1 MPCGISERVGYTR
14 KTYKRDMKHID
25 WKNEAGDY
33 LFITFGLLLYAVG
46 WTVFLLPYEIPSGG
60 LTGVSALIYY
70 VTGLEM
76 QVSYLIAN
84 AFLLLIAMKVLGL
97 RFCIKTIYAVL
108 VLTFFLWAMQRLLL
122 AQEGEGATQLPRY
135 LGDDQ
140 GLMAVLF
147 GSSLCGM
154 GLAQCFLHQ
163 GSTGGVDII
172 AAVVNKYHHISL
184 GRMLLYLD
192 ICIVSASY
200 PLFHDWQRLAF
211 GFIDMFLCNMV
222 LDYVMNYVQQ
232 SVQFFIITKHPQE
245 IYESISKEMD
255 RSATL
260 LSGTGCYSQQP
271 VSVLMV
277 VAKKNQSVALF
288 RLVKAIDP
296 TAFISQTKAEGVYG
310 EGFGQ
315 LK

>member
-1 MPCGISERVGYTR
+1 MNKII
-14 KTYKRDMKHID
+14 HID
-25 WKNEAGDY
+25 WRNEVEDY

-60 LTGVSALIYY
+60 LTGISALIYY
-70 VTGLEM
+70 TTGLEM

-84 AFLLLIAMKVLGL
+84 AFLLLIALKILGL
-97 RFCIKTIYAVL
+97 KFCLKTIYAVL
-108 VLTFFLWAMQRLLL
+108 ALTFFLWALQRLLL
-122 AQEGEGATQLPRY
+122 AQEGEGATKLPRY
-135 LGDDQ
+135 LGEDQ

-147 GSSLCGM
+147 GSSICGM

-163 GSTGGVDII
+163 GSTGGTDIV
-172 AAVVNKYHHISL
+172 AAMVNKYRHVSL

-192 ICIVSASY
+192 IFIVGASY
-200 PLFHDWQRLAF
+200 PLLHDWQRLAF
-211 GFIDMFLCNMV
+211 GFVDMFFCNMV

-232 SVQFFIITKHPQE
+232 SVQFFIVTKHPQD
-245 IYESISKEMD
+245 ISDAIIKEMD

-260 LSGTGCYSQQP
+260 LSGTGCYSGQP

-277 VAKKNQSVALF
+277 IAKKNQSVALF

-310 EGFGQ
+310 EGFAK

>member
-1 MPCGISERVGYTR
+1 MMSIGR
-14 KTYKRDMKHID
+14 
-25 WKNEAGDY
+25 WKNEVEDY
-33 LFITFGLLLYAVG
+33 FFITFGLLLYAVG
-46 WTVFLLPYEIPSGG
+46 WTVFLLPYGIPSGG

-76 QVSYLIAN
+76 QVTYLIAN
-84 AFLLLIAMKVLGL
+84 VFLLLVALKVLGVK
-97 RFCIKTIYAVL
+97 FCVKTIYAVL
-108 VLTFFLWAMQRLLL
+108 VLTFFLWGLQRLLL
-122 AQEGEGATQLPRY
+122 AQVGEGATQLPRY
-135 LGDDQ
+135 LGEEQ
-140 GLMAVLF
+140 GFMAVIF

-172 AAVVNKYHHISL
+172 AAIVNKHRHISL

-192 ICIVSASY
+192 IVIVSASY
-200 PLFHDWQRLAF
+200 PLLHDWQRLAF
-211 GFIDMFLCNMV
+211 GFVDMIVCNMV

-232 SVQFFIITKHPQE
+232 SVQFFIVTKRPQD
-245 IYESISKEMD
+245 ISTAIIRELD

-260 LSGTGCYSQQP
+260 LSGTGCYTGQP

-310 EGFGQ
+310 EGFDK

>member
-1 MPCGISERVGYTR
+1 MTHIRNIEW
-14 KTYKRDMKHID
+14 KH
-25 WKNEAGDY
+25 EVEDY

-60 LTGVSALIYY
+60 LAGVSALIFYT
-70 VTGLEM
+70 TGLEM

-84 AFLLLIAMKVLGL
+84 AFLLLIAMKILGL
-97 RFCIKTIYAVL
+97 KFCIKTIYAVL
-108 VLTFFLWAMQRLLL
+108 VLTFFLWALQRFLL
-122 AQEGEGATQLPRY
+122 AQEGEGATHLPRY

-140 GLMAVLF
+140 GFMAVLF
-147 GSSLCGM
+147 GSSICGM

-163 GSTGGVDII
+163 GSTGGTDII
-172 AAVVNKYHHISL
+172 AAMVTKYRHVSL

-192 ICIVSASY
+192 IFIVGASY
-200 PLFHDWQRLAF
+200 PLLHDWQRLAF
-211 GFIDMFLCNMV
+211 GFVDMFVCNFM

-232 SVQFFIITKHPQE
+232 SVQFFIITKKPQE
-245 IYESISKEMD
+245 IYEGISTELE

-260 LSGTGCYSQQP
+260 LPGTGCFSGQP

-277 VAKKNQSVALF
+277 IVKKSQSVALF
-288 RLVKAIDP
+288 RLIKAIDP

-310 EGFGQ
+310 EGFAQ

>member
-1 MPCGISERVGYTR
+1 MNKLI
-14 KTYKRDMKHID
+14 HID
-25 WKNEAGDY
+25 WRNEVEDY

-60 LTGVSALIYY
+60 LTGISALIYY
-70 VTGLEM
+70 TTGLEM

-84 AFLLLIAMKVLGL
+84 VFLLLIALKILGL
-97 RFCIKTIYAVL
+97 KFCLKTIYAVL
-108 VLTFFLWAMQRLLL
+108 VLTFFLWALQRLLL
-122 AQEGEGATQLPRY
+122 AQEGEGATKLPRY
-135 LGDDQ
+135 LGEDQ

-147 GSSLCGM
+147 GSSICGM

-163 GSTGGVDII
+163 GSTGGTDIV
-172 AAVVNKYHHISL
+172 AAMVNKYRHVSL

-192 ICIVSASY
+192 IFIVGASY
-200 PLFHDWQRLAF
+200 PLLHDWQRLAF
-211 GFIDMFLCNMV
+211 GFVDMFFCNMV

-232 SVQFFIITKHPQE
+232 SVQFFIVTKHPQD
-245 IYESISKEMD
+245 ISDAIIKEMD

-260 LSGTGCYSQQP
+260 LSGTGCYSGQP

-277 VAKKNQSVALF
+277 IAKKNQSVALF

-310 EGFGQ
+310 EGFAK

>member
-1 MPCGISERVGYTR
+1 VNRII
-14 KTYKRDMKHID
+14 HID
-25 WKNEAGDY
+25 WRNEVEDY

-60 LTGVSALIYY
+60 LTGISALIYY
-70 VTGLEM
+70 TTGLEM

-84 AFLLLIAMKVLGL
+84 AFLLLIALKILGL
-97 RFCIKTIYAVL
+97 KFCLKTIYAVL
-108 VLTFFLWAMQRLLL
+108 VLTFFLWALQRLLL
-122 AQEGEGATQLPRY
+122 AQEGEGATKLPRY
-135 LGDDQ
+135 LGENQ

-147 GSSLCGM
+147 GSSICGM

-163 GSTGGVDII
+163 GSTGGTDIV
-172 AAVVNKYHHISL
+172 AAMVNKYRHVSL

-192 ICIVSASY
+192 IFIVGASY
-200 PLFHDWQRLAF
+200 PLLHDWQRLAF
-211 GFIDMFLCNMV
+211 GFVDMFVCNMV

-232 SVQFFIITKHPQE
+232 SVQFFIVTKHPQD
-245 IYESISKEMD
+245 ISDAIIKEMD

-260 LSGTGCYSQQP
+260 LSGTGCYSGQP

-277 VAKKNQSVALF
+277 IAKKNQSVALF

-310 EGFGQ
+310 EGFAK

>member
-1 MPCGISERVGYTR
+1 M
-14 KTYKRDMKHID
+14 YKIRID
-25 WKNEAGDY
+25 WKNEVEDY
-33 LFITFGLLLYAVG
+33 LFITFGLLMYAVG
-46 WTVFLLPYEIPSGG
+46 WTVFLLPYGIPSGG

-76 QVSYLIAN
+76 QVTYLIGN
-84 AFLLLIAMKVLGL
+84 VFLLLCAMKVLGQK
-97 RFCIKTIYAVL
+97 FCIKTIYAVL
-108 VLTFFLWAMQRLLL
+108 LLTFFLWGMQRLLL
-122 AQEGEGATQLPRY
+122 AQEGEGAAQLPRY

-140 GLMAVLF
+140 GFMAVIF

-163 GSTGGVDII
+163 GSTGGVDIV
-172 AAVVNKYHHISL
+172 AAVVNKYRHVSL
-184 GRMLLYLD
+184 GRMLLYVD
-192 ICIVSASY
+192 IFIVSASY
-200 PLFHDWQRLAF
+200 PLLHDWQRLAF
-211 GFIDMFLCNMV
+211 GFVDMFVCNMV

-232 SVQFFIITKHPQE
+232 SVQFFIITKNPQE
-245 IYESISKEMD
+245 IYEGISKELD

-260 LSGTGCYSQQP
+260 LPGTGCYSQQP

-310 EGFGQ
+310 EGFAK

>member
-1 MPCGISERVGYTR
+1 MR
-14 KTYKRDMKHID
+14 KIDWKTID
-25 WKNEAGDY
+25 WKNEVEDY

-46 WTVFLLPYEIPSGG
+46 WITFLLPYEIPSGG
-60 LTGVSALIYY
+60 LTGVCALIFY

-84 AFLLLIAMKVLGL
+84 IFLLLCAMKILGL
-97 RFCIKTIYAVL
+97 KFCIKTIYAVL
-108 VLTFFLWAMQRLLL
+108 VLTVFLWAMQRLLL
-122 AQEGEGATQLPRY
+122 AGVGGGATKLPRF
-135 LGDDQ
+135 LGENQ
-140 GLMAVLF
+140 GFMAVIF

-172 AAVVNKYHHISL
+172 AAVVNKYRNISL

-192 ICIVSASY
+192 IFIVSASY
-200 PLFHDWQRLAF
+200 PLLHDWERLAY
-211 GFIDMFLCNMV
+211 GFVDMFVCNMV

-245 IYESISKEMD
+245 IYEGISRELG

-260 LSGTGCYSQQP
+260 LPGTGCYSQQP

-310 EGFGQ
+310 EGFDQ

>member
-1 MPCGISERVGYTR
+1 MRT
-14 KTYKRDMKHID
+14 ID
-25 WKNEAGDY
+25 WRNEIEDY
-33 LFITFGLLLYAVG
+33 LFITFGLLLYAIG

-60 LTGVSALIYY
+60 LTGVCALIYY

-76 QVSYLIAN
+76 QVTYLIGN
-84 AFLLLIAMKVLGL
+84 VFLLLFAMKILGL
-97 RFCIKTIYAVL
+97 KFCVKTIYAVL

-122 AQEGEGATQLPRY
+122 AGEEGTTQLPRY
-135 LGDDQ
+135 LGENQ
-140 GLMAVLF
+140 GFMAVIF

-163 GSTGGVDII
+163 GSTGGVDIV
-172 AAVVNKYHHISL
+172 AAVVNKYKHISL

-192 ICIVSASY
+192 IFIVSASY
-200 PLFHDWQRLAF
+200 PLLHDWQRLAF
-211 GFIDMFLCNMV
+211 GFVDMFVCNMV

-245 IYESISKEMD
+245 IYEGISKELD

-260 LSGTGCYSQQP
+260 LPGTGCYSQQP

-277 VAKKNQSVALF
+277 VAKKNQSVTIF

-310 EGFGQ
+310 EGFAK
-315 LK
+315 LKG

>member
-1 MPCGISERVGYTR
+1 MQKIR
-14 KTYKRDMKHID
+14 ID
-25 WKNEAGDY
+25 WRNEVEDY
-33 LFITFGLLLYAVG
+33 LFITLGLLLYAVG

-76 QVSYLIAN
+76 QVTYLIGN
-84 AFLLLIAMKVLGL
+84 VFLLLCAMKILGL
-97 RFCIKTIYAVL
+97 KFCLKTIYAVL
-108 VLTFFLWAMQRLLL
+108 MLTFFLWGMQRLLL
-122 AQEGEGATQLPRY
+122 AQEGEGSTHLPRY

-140 GLMAVLF
+140 GLMAVIF

-172 AAVVNKYHHISL
+172 AAVVNKYRHVSL
-184 GRMLLYLD
+184 GRMLLYVD
-192 ICIVSASY
+192 IFIVSASY
-200 PLFHDWQRLAF
+200 PLLHDWQRLAF
-211 GFIDMFLCNMV
+211 GFVDMFVCNMV

-232 SVQFFIITKHPQE
+232 SVQFFIITKNPQE
-245 IYESISKEMD
+245 IYEGISKELD

-260 LSGTGCYSQQP
+260 LPGTGCYSQQP

-296 TAFISQTKAEGVYG
+296 TAFISQTKAESVYG
-310 EGFGQ
+310 EGFEK

>member
-1 MPCGISERVGYTR
+1 
-14 KTYKRDMKHID
+14 
-25 WKNEAGDY
+25 
-33 LFITFGLLLYAVG
+33 
-46 WTVFLLPYEIPSGG
+46 
-60 LTGVSALIYY
+60 VSALIYY

-76 QVSYLIAN
+76 QVTYLIAN
-84 AFLLLIAMKVLGL
+84 VFLLLVALKVLGVK
-97 RFCIKTIYAVL
+97 FCVKTIYAVL
-108 VLTFFLWAMQRLLL
+108 VLTFFLWGLQRLLL
-122 AQEGEGATQLPRY
+122 AQVGEGATQLPRY
-135 LGDDQ
+135 LGEEQ
-140 GLMAVLF
+140 GFMAVIF

-172 AAVVNKYHHISL
+172 AAIVNKHRHISL

-192 ICIVSASY
+192 IVIVSASY
-200 PLFHDWQRLAF
+200 PLLHDWQRLAF
-211 GFIDMFLCNMV
+211 GFVDMIVCNMV

-232 SVQFFIITKHPQE
+232 SVQFFIVTKRPQD
-245 IYESISKEMD
+245 ISTAIIRELD

-260 LSGTGCYSQQP
+260 LSGTGCYTGQP

-310 EGFGQ
+310 EGFDK

>member
-1 MPCGISERVGYTR
+1 MMSIGR
-14 KTYKRDMKHID
+14 
-25 WKNEAGDY
+25 WKNEVEDY
-33 LFITFGLLLYAVG
+33 FFITFGLLLYAVG
-46 WTVFLLPYEIPSGG
+46 WTVFLLPYGIPSGG

-76 QVSYLIAN
+76 QVTYLIAN
-84 AFLLLIAMKVLGL
+84 VFLLLVALKVLGVK
-97 RFCIKTIYAVL
+97 FCVKTIYAVL
-108 VLTFFLWAMQRLLL
+108 VLTFFLWGLQRLLL
-122 AQEGEGATQLPRY
+122 AQVGEGATQLPRY
-135 LGDDQ
+135 LGEEQ
-140 GLMAVLF
+140 GFMAVIF

-172 AAVVNKYHHISL
+172 AAIVNKHRHISL

-192 ICIVSASY
+192 IVIVSASY
-200 PLFHDWQRLAF
+200 PLLHDWQRLAF
-211 GFIDMFLCNMV
+211 GFVDMIVCNMV

-232 SVQFFIITKHPQE
+232 SVQFFIVTKHPQD
-245 IYESISKEMD
+245 ISTAIIRELD

-260 LSGTGCYSQQP
+260 LSGTGCYTGQP

-310 EGFGQ
+310 EGFDK

>member
-1 MPCGISERVGYTR
+1 MKMKKFDW
-14 KTYKRDMKHID
+14 KTID
-25 WKNEAGDY
+25 WKNEVEDY
-33 LFITFGLLLYAVG
+33 LFITFGLMLYAVG

-76 QVSYLIAN
+76 QVTYLIAN
-84 AFLLLIAMKVLGL
+84 VILLLCAMRILGL
-97 RFCIKTIYAVL
+97 KFCIKTIYAVL
-108 VLTFFLWAMQRLLL
+108 MLTFFLWGMQRLVL
-122 AQEGEGATQLPRY
+122 ASAGEGATTLPRY
-135 LGDDQ
+135 LGEDQ
-140 GLMAVLF
+140 GFMAVVF

-172 AAVVNKYHHISL
+172 AAVVNKYRHISL

-192 ICIVSASY
+192 IFIVSASY
-200 PLFHDWQRLAF
+200 PLLHDWQRLAF
-211 GFIDMFLCNMV
+211 GFVDMFVCNMV

-232 SVQFFIITKHPQE
+232 SVQFFIITKHPQQ
-245 IYESISKEMD
+245 IYEGISKELD

-260 LSGTGCYSQQP
+260 LPGTGCYSGQP

-310 EGFGQ
+310 EGFDR

>member
-1 MPCGISERVGYTR
+1 MNKII
-14 KTYKRDMKHID
+14 HID
-25 WKNEAGDY
+25 LRNEVEDY

-60 LTGVSALIYY
+60 LTGISALIYY
-70 VTGLEM
+70 TTGLEM

-84 AFLLLIAMKVLGL
+84 VFLLLIALKILGL
-97 RFCIKTIYAVL
+97 KFCLKTIYAVL
-108 VLTFFLWAMQRLLL
+108 VLTFFLWALQRLLL
-122 AQEGEGATQLPRY
+122 AQEGEGAIKLPRY
-135 LGDDQ
+135 LGENQ

-147 GSSLCGM
+147 GSSICGM

-163 GSTGGVDII
+163 GSTGGTDIV
-172 AAVVNKYHHISL
+172 AAMVNKYRHVSL

-192 ICIVSASY
+192 IFIVGASY
-200 PLFHDWQRLAF
+200 PLLHDWQRLAF
-211 GFIDMFLCNMV
+211 GFVDMFFCNMV

-232 SVQFFIITKHPQE
+232 SVQFFIVTKHPQD
-245 IYESISKEMD
+245 ISDAIIKEMD

-260 LSGTGCYSQQP
+260 LSGTGCYSGQP

-277 VAKKNQSVALF
+277 IAKKNQSVALF

-310 EGFGQ
+310 EGFAK

>member
-1 MPCGISERVGYTR
+1 MSIGR
-14 KTYKRDMKHID
+14 
-25 WKNEAGDY
+25 WKNEVEDY
-33 LFITFGLLLYAVG
+33 FFITFGLLLYAVG
-46 WTVFLLPYEIPSGG
+46 WTVFLLPYGIPSGG

-76 QVSYLIAN
+76 QVTYLIAN
-84 AFLLLIAMKVLGL
+84 VFLLLVALKVLGVK
-97 RFCIKTIYAVL
+97 FCVKTIYAVL
-108 VLTFFLWAMQRLLL
+108 VLTFFLWGLQRLLL
-122 AQEGEGATQLPRY
+122 AQVGEGATQLPRY
-135 LGDDQ
+135 LGEEQ
-140 GLMAVLF
+140 GFMAVIF

-172 AAVVNKYHHISL
+172 AAIVNKHRHISL

-192 ICIVSASY
+192 IVIVSASY
-200 PLFHDWQRLAF
+200 PLLHDWQRLAF
-211 GFIDMFLCNMV
+211 GFVDMIVCNMV

-232 SVQFFIITKHPQE
+232 SVQFFIVTKRPQD
-245 IYESISKEMD
+245 ISTAIIRELD

-260 LSGTGCYSQQP
+260 LSGTGCYTGQP

-310 EGFGQ
+310 EGFDK

>member
-1 MPCGISERVGYTR
+1 MNKII
-14 KTYKRDMKHID
+14 HID
-25 WKNEAGDY
+25 WRNEVEDY

-60 LTGVSALIYY
+60 LTGISALIYY
-70 VTGLEM
+70 TTGLEM

-84 AFLLLIAMKVLGL
+84 VFLLLIALKILGL
-97 RFCIKTIYAVL
+97 KFCLKTIYAVL
-108 VLTFFLWAMQRLLL
+108 VLTFFLWALQRLLL
-122 AQEGEGATQLPRY
+122 AQEGEGATKLPRY
-135 LGDDQ
+135 LGENQ

-147 GSSLCGM
+147 GSSICGM

-163 GSTGGVDII
+163 GSTGGTDIV
-172 AAVVNKYHHISL
+172 AAMVNKYRHVSL

-192 ICIVSASY
+192 IFIVGASY
-200 PLFHDWQRLAF
+200 PLLHDWQRLAF
-211 GFIDMFLCNMV
+211 GFVDMFVCNMV

-232 SVQFFIITKHPQE
+232 SVQFFIVTKHPQD
-245 IYESISKEMD
+245 ISDAIIKEMD

-260 LSGTGCYSQQP
+260 LSGTGCYSGQP

-277 VAKKNQSVALF
+277 IAKKNQSVALF

-310 EGFGQ
+310 EGFAK

>member
-1 MPCGISERVGYTR
+1 MNKII
-14 KTYKRDMKHID
+14 HID
-25 WKNEAGDY
+25 WRNEVEDY

-60 LTGVSALIYY
+60 LTGISALIYY
-70 VTGLEM
+70 TTGLEM

-84 AFLLLIAMKVLGL
+84 AFLLLIALKILGL
-97 RFCIKTIYAVL
+97 KFCLKTIYAVL
-108 VLTFFLWAMQRLLL
+108 VLTFFLWALQRLLL
-122 AQEGEGATQLPRY
+122 AQEGEGATKLPRY
-135 LGDDQ
+135 LGENQ

-147 GSSLCGM
+147 GSSICGM

-163 GSTGGVDII
+163 GSTGGTDIV
-172 AAVVNKYHHISL
+172 AAMVNKYRHVSL

-192 ICIVSASY
+192 IFIVGASY
-200 PLFHDWQRLAF
+200 PLLHDWQRLAF
-211 GFIDMFLCNMV
+211 GFVDMFVCNMV

-232 SVQFFIITKHPQE
+232 SVQFFIVTKHPQD
-245 IYESISKEMD
+245 ISDAIIKEMD

-260 LSGTGCYSQQP
+260 LSGTGCYSGQP

-277 VAKKNQSVALF
+277 IAKKNQSVALF

-310 EGFGQ
+310 EGFAK

>member
-1 MPCGISERVGYTR
+1 MNKII
-14 KTYKRDMKHID
+14 HID
-25 WKNEAGDY
+25 WRNEVEDY

-60 LTGVSALIYY
+60 LTGISALIYY
-70 VTGLEM
+70 TTGLEM

-84 AFLLLIAMKVLGL
+84 AFLLLIALKILGL
-97 RFCIKTIYAVL
+97 KFCLKTIYAVL
-108 VLTFFLWAMQRLLL
+108 VLTFFLWALQRLLL
-122 AQEGEGATQLPRY
+122 AQEGEGATKLPRY
-135 LGDDQ
+135 LGEDQ

-147 GSSLCGM
+147 GSSICGM

-163 GSTGGVDII
+163 GSTGGTDIV
-172 AAVVNKYHHISL
+172 AAMVNKYRHVSL

-192 ICIVSASY
+192 IFIVGASY
-200 PLFHDWQRLAF
+200 PLLHDWQRLAF
-211 GFIDMFLCNMV
+211 GFVDMFVCNMV

-232 SVQFFIITKHPQE
+232 SVQFFIVTKHPQD
-245 IYESISKEMD
+245 ISDAIIKEMD

-260 LSGTGCYSQQP
+260 LSGTGCYSGQP

-277 VAKKNQSVALF
+277 IAKKNQSVALF

-310 EGFGQ
+310 EGFAK

>member
-1 MPCGISERVGYTR
+1 MR
-14 KTYKRDMKHID
+14 ID
-25 WKNEAGDY
+25 WKHEVEDY
-33 LFITFGLLLYAVG
+33 LFITFGLLLYAIG

-60 LTGVSALIYY
+60 LTGISALIYY
-70 VTGLEM
+70 TTGLEM

-84 AFLLLIAMKVLGL
+84 ALLLIGALKILGL
-97 RFCIKTIYAVL
+97 KFCVKTIYAVL
-108 VLTFFLWAMQRLLL
+108 VLTFFLWALQRFLLTN
-122 AQEGEGATQLPRY
+122 AGEGVTKLPRY
-135 LGDDQ
+135 LGEDQ
-140 GLMAVLF
+140 GFMAVIF
-147 GSSLCGM
+147 GSSICGM

-172 AAVVNKYHHISL
+172 AAVVNKYKHISL

-192 ICIVSASY
+192 IFIVSASY
-200 PLFHDWQRLAF
+200 PLLHDWQRLAF
-211 GFIDMFLCNMV
+211 GFVDMFVCNMV

-245 IYESISKEMD
+245 IYEAISKEMD

-260 LSGTGCYSQQP
+260 LPGTGCYSGQP

-310 EGFGQ
+310 EGFAQ

>member
-1 MPCGISERVGYTR
+1 VNKII
-14 KTYKRDMKHID
+14 HID
-25 WKNEAGDY
+25 WRNEVEDY

-60 LTGVSALIYY
+60 LTGISALIYY
-70 VTGLEM
+70 TTGLEM

-84 AFLLLIAMKVLGL
+84 VFLLLIALKILGL
-97 RFCIKTIYAVL
+97 KFCLKTIYAVL
-108 VLTFFLWAMQRLLL
+108 VLTFFLWALQRLLL
-122 AQEGEGATQLPRY
+122 AQEGEGATKLPRY
-135 LGDDQ
+135 LGEDQ

-147 GSSLCGM
+147 GSSICGM

-163 GSTGGVDII
+163 GSTGGTDIV
-172 AAVVNKYHHISL
+172 AAMVNKYRHVSL

-192 ICIVSASY
+192 IFIVGASY
-200 PLFHDWQRLAF
+200 PLLHDWQRLAF
-211 GFIDMFLCNMV
+211 GFVDMFFCNMV

-232 SVQFFIITKHPQE
+232 SVQFFIVTKHPQD
-245 IYESISKEMD
+245 ISDAIIKEMD

-260 LSGTGCYSQQP
+260 LSGTGCYSGQP

-277 VAKKNQSVALF
+277 IAKKNQSVALF

-310 EGFGQ
+310 EGFAK

>member
-1 MPCGISERVGYTR
+1 MNKLI
-14 KTYKRDMKHID
+14 HID
-25 WKNEAGDY
+25 WRNEVEDY

-60 LTGVSALIYY
+60 LTGISALIYY
-70 VTGLEM
+70 TTGLEM

-84 AFLLLIAMKVLGL
+84 VFLLLIALKILGL
-97 RFCIKTIYAVL
+97 KFCLKTIYAVL
-108 VLTFFLWAMQRLLL
+108 VLTFFLWALQRLLL
-122 AQEGEGATQLPRY
+122 AQEGEGATKLPRY
-135 LGDDQ
+135 LGENQ

-147 GSSLCGM
+147 GSSICGM

-163 GSTGGVDII
+163 GSTGGTDIV
-172 AAVVNKYHHISL
+172 AAMVNKYRHVSL

-192 ICIVSASY
+192 IFIVGASY
-200 PLFHDWQRLAF
+200 PLLHDWQRLAF
-211 GFIDMFLCNMV
+211 GFVDMFVCNMV

-232 SVQFFIITKHPQE
+232 SVQFFIVTKHPQD
-245 IYESISKEMD
+245 ISDAIIKEMD

-260 LSGTGCYSQQP
+260 LSGTGCYSGQP

-277 VAKKNQSVALF
+277 IAKKNQSVALF

-310 EGFGQ
+310 EGFAK

>member
-1 MPCGISERVGYTR
+1 ME
-14 KTYKRDMKHID
+14 
-25 WKNEAGDY
+25 DY

-60 LTGVSALIYY
+60 LTGISALIYY
-70 VTGLEM
+70 TTGLEM

-84 AFLLLIAMKVLGL
+84 VFLLLIALKILGL
-97 RFCIKTIYAVL
+97 KFCLKTIYAVL
-108 VLTFFLWAMQRLLL
+108 VLTFFLWALQRLLL
-122 AQEGEGATQLPRY
+122 AQEGEGATKLPRY
-135 LGDDQ
+135 LGENQ

-147 GSSLCGM
+147 GSSICGM

-163 GSTGGVDII
+163 GSTGGTDIV
-172 AAVVNKYHHISL
+172 AAMVNKYRHVSL

-192 ICIVSASY
+192 IFIVGASY
-200 PLFHDWQRLAF
+200 PLLHDWQRLAF
-211 GFIDMFLCNMV
+211 GFVDMFVCNMV

-232 SVQFFIITKHPQE
+232 SVQFFIVTKHPQD
-245 IYESISKEMD
+245 ISDAIIKEMD

-260 LSGTGCYSQQP
+260 LSGTGCYSGQP

-277 VAKKNQSVALF
+277 IAKKNQSVALF

-310 EGFGQ
+310 EGFAK

>member
-1 MPCGISERVGYTR
+1 MTSCHLRQR
-14 KTYKRDMKHID
+14 KRMRID
-25 WKNEAGDY
+25 WKHEVEDY
-33 LFITFGLLLYAVG
+33 LFITFGLLLYAIG

-60 LTGVSALIYY
+60 LTGISALIYY
-70 VTGLEM
+70 TTGLEM

-84 AFLLLIAMKVLGL
+84 ALLLIGALKILGL
-97 RFCIKTIYAVL
+97 KFCVKTIYAVL
-108 VLTFFLWAMQRLLL
+108 VLTFFLWALQRFLLTN
-122 AQEGEGATQLPRY
+122 AGEGVTKLPRY
-135 LGDDQ
+135 LGEDQ
-140 GLMAVLF
+140 GFMAVIF
-147 GSSLCGM
+147 GSSICGM

-172 AAVVNKYHHISL
+172 AAVVNKYKHISL

-192 ICIVSASY
+192 IFIVSASY
-200 PLFHDWQRLAF
+200 PLLHDWQRLAF
-211 GFIDMFLCNMV
+211 GFVDMFVCNMV

-245 IYESISKEMD
+245 IYEAISKEMD

-260 LSGTGCYSQQP
+260 LPGTGCYSGQP

-310 EGFGQ
+310 EGFAQ